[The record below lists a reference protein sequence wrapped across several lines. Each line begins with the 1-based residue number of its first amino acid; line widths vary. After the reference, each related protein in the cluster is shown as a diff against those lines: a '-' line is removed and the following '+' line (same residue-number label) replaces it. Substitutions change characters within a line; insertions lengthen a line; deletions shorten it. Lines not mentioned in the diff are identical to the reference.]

1 MSFKKFVFGSLGAGL
16 VTLITG
22 CASAP
27 GPVSA
32 DVPLVHGNY
41 ASDVVSERATIAP
54 ATPISAGNTIELD
67 GISWQIGKPYH
78 SAAKQLCHPLYP
90 AMQEQAALVAPTLLC
105 QSPSGW
111 VKYASVLSV
120 GA

>member
-1 MSFKKFVFGSLGAGL
+1 MSFKNLVLGSLGAAL

-41 ASDVVSERATIAP
+41 ASKVASERATIAP
-54 ATPISAGNTIELD
+54 ATTIAYGQTIDLD
-67 GISWQIGKPYH
+67 GLTWQIGKPYH

-90 AMQEQAALVAPTLLC
+90 ATQEQAATTAPTLLC
-105 QSPSGW
+105 QGPAGW

>member
-1 MSFKKFVFGSLGAGL
+1 M
-16 VTLITG
+16 LITG

-41 ASDVVSERATIAP
+41 ASDVVSEHATIAP
-54 ATPISAGNTIELD
+54 ATSIVAGKTIEMD
-67 GISWQIGKPYH
+67 GTTWQIGKPYH

-90 AMQEQAALVAPTLLC
+90 ATQEQVASIAPTLLC